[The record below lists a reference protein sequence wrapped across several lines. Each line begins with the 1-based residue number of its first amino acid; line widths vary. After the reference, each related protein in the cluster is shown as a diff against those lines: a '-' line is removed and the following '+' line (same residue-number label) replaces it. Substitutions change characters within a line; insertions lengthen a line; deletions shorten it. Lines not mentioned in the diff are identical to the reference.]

1 MRIALFGAVALA
13 ALTGACGSDVG
24 PAASSC
30 AESRDFVVAMSD
42 YVSSGVASLRVSDG
56 SHQSRFGVD
65 LGKDPWLTRSGGRLF
80 LLARDQDLVFELDP
94 ACGAPKARFS
104 VRDEGAKAAQN
115 PQDLAVDSAGSMWI
129 PRFTDGSLL
138 VVEGDRRH
146 VVSLADFDEDKNPNP
161 TSVRIVATPEGERA
175 FVVLE
180 RLDLVGRNLVSR
192 RPSSLLE
199 IDTKTRTI
207 VKAHPLAGRNPFG
220 AMTEHEGALY
230 LAEPGNF
237 DDDRETLAGI
247 ERFDPK
253 TRTTELLV
261 RETELGGSITE
272 LTIAGSCAVAIV
284 ADPTKDVNA
293 TSLVT
298 IDLRTRTV
306 VQPLTRSPLR
316 TTGYELQ
323 GLAVHEGV
331 LLVGDRR
338 KTSAGTYD
346 VHTFDIR
353 ADCTIAP
360 RAERLALPQKPVAI
374 RPSSQLSR

>member
-1 MRIALFGAVALA
+1 MRLLLGSVALVA
-13 ALTGACGSDVG
+13 FTAACGSEATTA
-24 PAASSC
+24 PSSC
-30 AESRDFVVAMSD
+30 TESRDFVVAMSD

-65 LGKDPWLTRSGGRLF
+65 LGADPWLTRSSGRLF
-80 LLARDQDLVFELDP
+80 LIARDEDLVFELDP

-138 VVEGDRRH
+138 VVEGERRH

-161 TSVRIVATPEGERA
+161 SSVRIVATPEGERA

-180 RLDLVGRNLVSR
+180 RLDRDLLSR

-199 IDTKTRTI
+199 IDTKTRAI

-253 TRTTELLV
+253 TRTSELLV

-272 LTIAGSCAVAIV
+272 LTIAGSCAAAIV
-284 ADPTKDVNA
+284 ADPTIDVNA

-306 VQPLTRSPLR
+306 VQPLARSPLR
-316 TTGYELQ
+316 TSGYELQ
-323 GLAVHEGV
+323 GLAVHEGM